1 LTLYTLEA
9 LEYFRVGEMCRPR
22 IHAHTIP
29 SIVFESNRI
38 FDAPESLQGLKQQ
51 VGDRRAP
58 LGRLLS
64 MLQQYP
70 HDAFL
75 IAVASAEQY
84 RLFDLDRL
92 ERMVLRQIAE
102 DYFVLP
108 LELTPPEDG
117 DG

>member
-1 LTLYTLEA
+1 
-9 LEYFRVGEMCRPR
+9 
-22 IHAHTIP
+22 
-29 SIVFESNRI
+29 
-38 FDAPESLQGLKQQ
+38 
-51 VGDRRAP
+51 
-58 LGRLLS
+58 